1 MLVVEKVFGIK
12 IKDDSKKEDLCRKLS
27 KVCCFDK
34 KNYRLDGKI
43 RCEDCQFKEEDE
55 DERLIDCDSRIYD
68 WLLSEYK
75 EKG

>member
-27 KVCCFDK
+27 EVCCFDANK
-34 KNYRLDGKI
+34 FRLDNVK
-43 RCEDCQFKEEDE
+43 CENCVFFAEHG
-55 DERLIDCDSRIYD
+55 DCDPKIYD